1 MCHLNDKGY
10 HEACFKSLKAFK
22 YDNNLIEH
30 TRLLE
35 NFHLAQRGML
45 WRMKQ
50 NIQKVL
56 LEQIVLIQNVKTW
69 KMFSY

>member
-1 MCHLNDKGY
+1 MIKDIMKL
-10 HEACFKSLKAFK
+10 FSSPLKAFK

-35 NFHLAQRGML
+35 NFHLAQRG
-45 WRMKQ
+45 RMKQ